1 MRLAPRLLL
10 SLAAG
15 GILLTVPAMSSV
27 GSADAQQ
34 DTSKKPPV
42 AAPASGAES
51 GIAAKREA
59 AEAPVSTA
67 DERRFVELV
76 NRERVRRGLSSLEI
90 DPVLITVA
98 RRHSAEM
105 RDRKYFDHNS
115 PSVGI
120 QTPMDRYRIAVRS
133 LPNDYACVGENLF
146 YCSVVDVQ
154 RGHNAF
160 MTSPTH
166 RENVLYPRFEKIGVG
181 IVRGPGGQ
189 FWVTQMFLTNTP
201 PESVARNTTGRV
213 DR

>member
-1 MRLAPRLLL
+1 V
-10 SLAAG
+10 
-15 GILLTVPAMSSV
+15 LLTIPAESSV
-27 GSADAQQ
+27 GSADAQRSVPEK
-34 DTSKKPPV
+34 TAAP
-42 AAPASGAES
+42 APASGTES
-51 GIAAKREA
+51 GSAVRREPGA
-59 AEAPVSTA
+59 APVSTA

-76 NRERVRRGLSSLEI
+76 NRERVQRGLSRLEI

-115 PSVGI
+115 PSAGI

-166 RENVLYPRFEKIGVG
+166 RENVLYPRFERIGVG

-201 PESVARNTTGRV
+201 PESVARNTMGRV
-213 DR
+213 GR